1 MMVAVAHKPIGGPRG
16 LPSPNHITL
25 KSPAGNIAAVL
36 PSQPWSAGMKLK
48 G

>member
-16 LPSPNHITL
+16 LPWSNHITL

-36 PSQPWSAGMKLK
+36 PSEFWSAGMKLR